1 MGSDMCIRDRV
12 PGREKDSA
20 LSAAYR
26 LVSALATQARSRT
39 RSDATRARIAP
50 SNERA
55 RIASL
60 RVRLRTS
67 VAGAETRRYAAES
80 ASRGSGARPTATA
93 R

>member
-1 MGSDMCIRDRV
+1 MR
-12 PGREKDSA
+12 
-20 LSAAYR
+20 
-26 LVSALATQARSRT
+26 ARSF
-39 RSDATRARIAP
+39 DGAMRARV
-50 SNERA
+50 
-55 RIASL
+55 ASL

>member
-1 MGSDMCIRDRV
+1 M
-12 PGREKDSA
+12 
-20 LSAAYR
+20 AAK
-26 LVSALATQARSRT
+26 ATPQAGADAMRARSF
-39 RSDATRARIAP
+39 DGAMRARV
-50 SNERA
+50 
-55 RIASL
+55 ASL